1 MALIPACREIIFSML
16 QRQPESRPS
25 ILEILGDDWLKNTLR
40 HQDIENEFVQRRAY
54 IQKIEAEAMRLD

>member
-1 MALIPACREIIFSML
+1 MALTPACREIIFSML

-54 IQKIEAEAMRLD
+54 IQ